1 MHISADRQQ
10 LASPSNVRSFTEASL
25 TLAEP
30 VEDVSRPARG
40 IIVACCNSLVMWGAA
55 LSLLF

>member
-10 LASPSNVRSFTEASL
+10 LASASNVRSFTEASP
-25 TLAEP
+25 TPAGAA
-30 VEDVSRPARG
+30 EDVSRPARG
-40 IIVACCNSLVMWGAA
+40 ILVACCISLVMWGAA

>member
-1 MHISADRQQ
+1 
-10 LASPSNVRSFTEASL
+10 
-25 TLAEP
+25 

-40 IIVACCNSLVMWGAA
+40 IIVACCISLVMWGAA